1 MRFTILLS
9 SILFLALPLS
19 GCMSGG
25 HCEYEDIPG
34 KARIVSVD
42 PAPKAGPNCTMERV
56 KVVYDFIPDDPSETD
71 LVEKGWVLTTDI
83 GQNPPRSWVE
93 SSGLTV
99 GSEHPAIRSEI
110 TQGSC
115 PPTEIYIT
123 GLGPEPAEE
132 NCF

>member
-19 GCMSGG
+19 GCGG

-42 PAPKAGPNCTMERV
+42 PAPMTGANCKMERV
-56 KVVYDFIPDDPSETD
+56 KVVFDFFPDDPSEDD
-71 LVEKGWVLTTDI
+71 LVEKGWVLTT
-83 GQNPPRSWVE
+83 GVPELNPPRSWVE

-115 PPTEIYIT
+115 PPTRDIYLT
-123 GLGPEPAEE
+123 GLGPAPEE
-132 NCF
+132 EGCF